1 MNAKD
6 LQTYKKFKDQI
17 TLSESVYET
26 AYYEGEFKGI
36 EKGIEKGREQ
46 GREEGKREREIKIV
60 INGFKE
66 GFSIVS
72 ISKIAEIP
80 ETEVK
85 NILERNDLI

>member
-26 AYYEGEFKGI
+26 AYFEGEFKGM
-36 EKGIEKGREQ
+36 EKGREEGIEQ
-46 GREEGKREREIKIV
+46 GKREREIKIV

-66 GFSIVS
+66 GLSIEF

-80 ETEVK
+80 EIEVK
-85 NILERNDLI
+85 NILERHDLI